1 MRREI
6 RMSGVGGQGIVTMGL
21 VIGRAAALY
30 DKMDVVM
37 TEAYG
42 PEIMGGF
49 SKANV
54 IISDG
59 DIDYP
64 LIDYPDV
71 LLVMSQDGWERDG
84 SFVRKGGLV
93 IFEEDLVDLGDPPDL
108 TCVPIPAIQTA
119 DDLNKRVI
127 ANVIMMGAF
136 QKITEIVSEHALETA
151 LMDRVPKGTE
161 ELNRIALEKGY
172 EMGKAAGRWSP

>member
-1 MRREI
+1 MRMEI

-59 DIDYP
+59 EIDYP

-71 LLVMSQDGWERDG
+71 LLVMSQDGWVRDG
-84 SFVRKGGLV
+84 SFVRKDGLV
-93 IFEEDLVDLGDPPDL
+93 LFEHGLVDPGDPPDR
-108 TCVPIPAIQTA
+108 TCIPVPAIHTA
-119 DDLNKRVI
+119 DELNKRVI

-136 QKITEIVSEHALETA
+136 QKITGLITDTALETA
-151 LMDRVPKGTE
+151 LMDRIPKGTE
-161 ELNRIALEKGY
+161 ELNMIALQKGY
-172 EMGKAAGRWSP
+172 EIGKAAGRWSP